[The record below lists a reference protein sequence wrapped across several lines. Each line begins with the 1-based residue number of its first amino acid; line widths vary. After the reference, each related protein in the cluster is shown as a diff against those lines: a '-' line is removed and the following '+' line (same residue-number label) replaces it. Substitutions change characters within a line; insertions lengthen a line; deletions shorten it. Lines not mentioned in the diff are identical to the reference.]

1 MAKLGGVILRLLGTF
16 AVEADVGR
24 VIPISVRGKKPQA
37 LLAYLAMQ
45 PDYQARREQLATLFW
60 GDNPDMLARH
70 SLRQCLN
77 SLRQDLC
84 AASEILLV
92 DRDTIKLSGELVR
105 VDARML
111 VSLAASGRPE
121 HLVEA
126 AALWRGPFLNQ
137 LTLDI
142 DEFDVWRNQEADRLG
157 AAAANVF
164 DTLCRNAEAAGD
176 GEAALAAAERL
187 VALDPTREDWQ
198 RLALQLLARHKG
210 REIAL
215 SRGKLVVDL
224 LRNELDVAPEP
235 ATRALI
241 QQIKRGEFE
250 PAEAREVALPAPGVT
265 LQPVSTIEAPAI
277 APDLSGAD
285 PEDSEP
291 KVPAA
296 ALVGDGPRPQQR
308 FWRQVRPTLVWSGL
322 AAAIV
327 VFAVAGA
334 LTFASGS
341 KPTALV
347 AVPLRNQGVVILPFA
362 VANPERAED
371 AAFARALTH
380 GLIGYLSRFVG
391 LRVIAESASEYY
403 RDRPFDPSLI
413 AELGVRYAV
422 VGHVTSTDNGRSIDL
437 QLVDT
442 TSRAN
447 VWSDNLQRGADD
459 GAVTADDVARG
470 VARMVAIEIDNL
482 AALQIRD
489 KPSVQLTTRELIAR
503 GYWALQRG
511 STREAL
517 TAALSWFNAALQREP
532 HNQGALLAVA
542 RVNVSG
548 TMNFIDFDPA
558 PDLAA
563 TEGVLN
569 EALRRYPD
577 SISALYSLALLQKHR
592 RDYEASMRLLQR
604 CLEINPSFLPAQGQM
619 GDVLVRLGQPDKGL
633 EQILQTIRAAT
644 ANDPTAGYWYL
655 FAAEAELELG
665 HDQDALAWALRADT
679 FMPGSPLVHAWLA
692 SIYATIGDKPK
703 AAKYVAALTKAAP
716 ARTRAFL
723 ERPPAERRNGENSHS
738 LRLFKGLRL
747 ALSGPVG

>member
-1 MAKLGGVILRLLGTF
+1 MAKLGSVNLRLLGSF
-16 AVEADVGR
+16 ALEADVGR

-45 PDYQARREQLATLFW
+45 PEYQARREQLATLFW

-84 AASEILLV
+84 VASEILIV
-92 DRDTIKLSGELVR
+92 DRDTIRLSRDLVR

-111 VSLAASGRPE
+111 VSVAASGRPE

-126 AALWRGPFLNQ
+126 AALWRGAFLAD
-137 LTLDI
+137 LSLDI
-142 DEFDVWRNQEADRLG
+142 EEFDVWRNREADRLAT
-157 AAAANVF
+157 AAAGLF
-164 DTLCRNAEAAGD
+164 ETLCRNAEAAGD
-176 GEAALAAAERL
+176 GEGALAAAERL
-187 VALDPTREDWQ
+187 VALDPTQEDRQ
-198 RLALQLLARHKG
+198 RQVLQLLARHKG
-210 REIAL
+210 RELAL
-215 SRGKLVVDL
+215 SRAKSLVDL
-224 LRNELDVAPEP
+224 LRDELDVAPEP

-241 QQIKRGEFE
+241 ERIKRGDFE
-250 PAEAREVALPAPGVT
+250 SAEAREAASLAPRSII
-265 LQPVSTIEAPAI
+265 QPVSTIAAPTL
-277 APDLSGAD
+277 APDASGPD
-285 PEDSEP
+285 LEDSEP
-291 KVPAA
+291 KVPPA
-296 ALVGDGPRPQQR
+296 ALVGDAPSPRQP
-308 FWRQVRPTLVWSGL
+308 FWRRGRPAFVWSGL
-322 AAAIV
+322 AAVIV
-327 VFAVAGA
+327 ALTVASA
-334 LTFASGS
+334 LTFASSS
-341 KPTALV
+341 KPTRLV
-347 AVPLRNQGVVILPFA
+347 TVPLRNQGIVVLPFA
-362 VANPERAED
+362 VDDPERSND

-391 LRVIAESASEYY
+391 LRVIAESTSEFY

-422 VGHVTSTDNGRSIDL
+422 VGHVSIKDNSHSIDL

-442 TSRAN
+442 TSHAN
-447 VWSDNLQRGADD
+447 VWSDNLRHGTDD
-459 GAVTADDVARG
+459 VAVTAEDVARG
-470 VARMVAIEIDNL
+470 VARMIAIEIDQL
-482 AALQIRD
+482 ATLQIRD
-489 KPSVQLTTRELIAR
+489 KPREQLTTRELIAR

-511 STREAL
+511 STRENL
-517 TAALSWFNAALQREP
+517 VSALSWFNAALQREP
-532 HNQGALLAVA
+532 RNQAALLAVA
-542 RVNVSG
+542 RVQVSG
-548 TMNFIDFDPA
+548 TMNFVDFDPP

-563 TEGVLN
+563 TERVLN
-569 EALRRYPD
+569 DALRRFPD
-577 SISALYSLALLQKHR
+577 SISALYSLALLQKHG

-619 GDVLVRLGQPDKGL
+619 GDVLVRMGQPDKGL
-633 EQILQTIRAAT
+633 EQILQTIHAAT

-665 HDQDALAWALRADT
+665 HDQEALTWALRADT

-723 ERPPAERRNGENSHS
+723 ERLPPERRDGESRHS

-747 ALSGPVG
+747 ALSGPV